1 VTPFARHLAGLIRA
15 DGPLRLDRFMALANT
30 HYYATRDPLGAGG
43 DFTTAPEISQLF
55 GEMLG
60 LALLDHWE
68 RSGAP
73 ARFHLVELGP
83 GRGTL
88 MADILRAAKLRPAF
102 LAAAEL
108 TLVETSPT
116 LRARQAATLADHA
129 PSWADS
135 FAALPI
141 DAPLYLVANEF
152 FDALPIRQFVM
163 GAAGWHERFVSLHET
178 GAFAFALGPPTSLR
192 LPEEPRSG
200 VSKDVPSIL
209 EINEPARAIA
219 AEIGA
224 ALNAR
229 GGLALIVDYGH
240 ARTALGD
247 TLQAV
252 QAHRFAD
259 PLATPGEADLTAHVD
274 FQALAEAS
282 SATPYGPVTQ
292 GALLAALGIEARA
305 RALIR
310 ARPDQNAAISA
321 ALTRLVDPGGMGTLF
336 KAMALTGP
344 GGPHPAGFAA

>member
-15 DGPLRLDRFMALANT
+15 DGPLRLDRFMALANA
-30 HYYATRDPLGAGG
+30 HYYGTRDPLGAAG

-60 LALLDHWE
+60 IALIDHWE

-73 ARFHLVELGP
+73 SRSHRGELGP

-88 MADILRAAKLRPAF
+88 VADMLRAAKLRTTF

-116 LRARQAATLADHA
+116 LRARQAATLADYA
-129 PSWADS
+129 PSWSDN
-135 FAALPI
+135 FAAIPI

-152 FDALPIRQFVM
+152 FDALPIRQFVRSDT
-163 GAAGWHERFVSLHET
+163 GWHERCVALDDGGEFFFGLSSSDGPAGRSEDPCLSVSEHS
-178 GAFAFALGPPTSLR
+178 A
-192 LPEEPRSG
+192 
-200 VSKDVPSIL
+200 IL

-219 AEIGA
+219 AEIGT
-224 ALNAR
+224 ALNGH

-240 ARTALGD
+240 ARTALGE

-259 PLATPGEADLTAHVD
+259 PLAAPGEADLTAHVD

-282 SATPYGPVTQ
+282 GATAYGPVTQ
-292 GALLAALGIEARA
+292 GTLLAALGIETRA
-305 RALIR
+305 QALIR
-310 ARPDQNAAISA
+310 TRPDQAETISA
-321 ALTRLVDPGGMGTLF
+321 ALTRLTDPGGMGTLF

-344 GGPHPAGFAA
+344 GGPHPAGFTP